1 MIKENSIKVRYE
13 HRLTEDF
20 NTLKE
25 GITLHCLENSDKLP
39 DYSAWNGIEF
49 ITIPPEKVR
58 VYQVTTKHIV
68 EETPVDISMETH
80 FDAYMKFPATSEYDL
95 GTFDRLR
102 KLLGSVEAI
111 ECSFGIEFSCGD
123 GKYMSLLHTEEEVE
137 KYDGKVCLLTP
148 PRLHAIKMSMLP
160 EQMKADKDHNFTVK
174 YKPKTEEQIFYING
188 KERNRLS
195 IRK

>member
-1 MIKENSIKVRYE
+1 
-13 HRLTEDF
+13 
-20 NTLKE
+20 
-25 GITLHCLENSDKLP
+25 
-39 DYSAWNGIEF
+39 
-49 ITIPPEKVR
+49 
-58 VYQVTTKHIV
+58 
-68 EETPVDISMETH
+68 METH

-111 ECSFGIEFSCGD
+111 ECSFRIEFSCGD
-123 GKYMSLLHTEEEVE
+123 GKYMSLLHTEEEIE

-148 PRLHAIKMSMLP
+148 PRFHTIKMSMLP
-160 EQMKADKDHNFTVK
+160 EQMKADKDHNFTIK

-188 KERNRLS
+188 KERNRLD